1 MCGVVGILSTQKQVA
16 GELYESLIHLQHRGQ
31 DAAGMMTYNKRFHE
45 KRGLGTSVI
54 FLMNETWR
62 VYKVRL
68 GLGTHDI
75 LPLGVSVLKKHNQL

>member
-1 MCGVVGILSTQKQVA
+1 MCGVVGIISTQKAVA

-45 KRGLGTSVI
+45 KRVPGTSVI

-62 VYKVRL
+62 AYKARWV
-68 GLGTHDI
+68 LGTRAI
-75 LPLGVSVLKKHNQL
+75 LLLAVLALKRRNR

>member
-45 KRGLGTSVI
+45 KRGTGYIRDIFDERNMARLQGQVCLLYTSPSP
-54 FLMNETWR
+54 R
-62 VYKVRL
+62 
-68 GLGTHDI
+68 D
-75 LPLGVSVLKKHNQL
+75 S